1 MDIMQ
6 WHMQRSVA
14 VAHACLAWGMGVML
28 CKVVLQGS
36 ACGSAVK
43 SRQQHT
49 AKRGRNAMGFGV
61 VLPLMSPVATIR
73 GVGRGVV
80 MS

>member
-14 VAHACLAWGMGVML
+14 AAHASLAWGMGALL
-28 CKVVLQGS
+28 CKVVLQAS
-36 ACGSAVK
+36 ACGSVK

-49 AKRGRNAMGFGV
+49 ATRGRNATVFGV
-61 VLPLMSPVATIR
+61 ALPLMSPVATIH
-73 GVGRGVV
+73 GAGRGVA